1 MGLDYTICGSFYTP
15 TQRKMSFIEKFVRG
29 GGLQRA
35 DFAATVDDSE
45 IRVASNPT
53 PSSLRVGSNSTSV
66 PTTLKDPPAAST
78 S

>member
-15 TQRKMSFIEKFVRG
+15 TQSKMSFIEKFVCG
-29 GGLQRA
+29 VGLQRT
-35 DFAATVDDSE
+35 DFAAAVDDSE

-66 PTTLKDPPAAST
+66 PTTLKDSRAAST